1 MGDEADGGLSKGAL
15 RRELKGIFVHATFSY
30 NLNVSE
36 PEMSMPPVREF
47 KIAGPKGDGRH
58 AYLNENGVFI
68 GRGTPLLE
76 KDADGRW
83 RPRQRQLLESLLT
96 KGYGGEVDLESRM
109 SGFT

>member
-1 MGDEADGGLSKGAL
+1 
-15 RRELKGIFVHATFSY
+15 
-30 NLNVSE
+30 
-36 PEMSMPPVREF
+36 MSMPPVREF